1 MDARAELT
9 DVIVKCK
16 TKVVDEGHERALADA
31 IVDGLDRKGI
41 VLAELAD
48 VFDPPDEH
56 LRTMKNIRRI
66 ITEALNSDP
75 SGRDMASLS
84 RQLQQ
89 ISKEVVAVEE
99 RRRADNKSDKGTRT
113 KKGTTNGAVTHTK
126 GTAKSGPL
134 NL

>member
-1 MDARAELT
+1 MDARAELAE
-9 DVIVKCK
+9 VIVKCK
-16 TKVVDEGHERALADA
+16 TKLIDQGHERALADA

-66 ITEALNSDP
+66 IADALNAEP

-99 RRRADNKSDKGTRT
+99 RRRADNKSEQGTR
-113 KKGTTNGAVTHTK
+113 KKKDTNGAAPHPK
-126 GTAKSGPL
+126 GTPKSGPL
-134 NL
+134 DL